1 MHHVSVAGVVWNS
14 QLSSVLLVRRRDNGQ
29 WQIPGGL
36 LEPDEELEAGLIR
49 EIREESGLTI
59 APRRLSGVYK
69 NVRLHSLALVFVCEA
84 VCGQMTLRTDETADA
99 GWYSRSQA
107 LTMCDHMFGI
117 RIVDAL
123 DGGPTPMIRTH
134 DGIQVLKTILDSSV
148 S

>member
-1 MHHVSVAGVVWNS
+1 MHHVSVAGVVWDS
-14 QLSSVLLVRRRDNGQ
+14 QSSSVLLVRRRDNGH

-49 EIREESGLTI
+49 EVREESGLTI
-59 APRRLSGVYK
+59 VPRRLSGVYK
-69 NVRLHSLALVFVCEA
+69 NVRLHSLALVFVCET
-84 VCGQMTLRTDETADA
+84 VGGHMTPRTDETTDA

-107 LTMCDHMFGI
+107 LTMCDHMFGV

-123 DGGPTPMIRTH
+123 DGGPTPMVRTH
-134 DGIQVLKTILDSSV
+134 DGTHVLRTILDTPV